1 MIIHFVLY
9 VHVLFLIVFV
19 ACSFISI
26 LHSTHRIYKC
36 LTELI
41 VGLQLPYSFVYGHV
55 SGFQDSL
62 KGMGS
67 TEPNW
72 IWVCKYCS
80 DV

>member
-1 MIIHFVLY
+1 MYTHSD
-9 VHVLFLIVFV
+9 IVFNLY
-19 ACSFISI
+19 I
-26 LHSTHRIYKC
+26 LDTFCLTNIRYKC
-36 LTELI
+36 LIETTAD
-41 VGLQLPYSFVYGHV
+41 YSSLHPFVYRRV